1 MNELSLIR
9 DIARWTSGPTDAR
22 LIAGIGDDCA
32 ILRPPPRQD
41 LLLTTDMLIEGI
53 HFKRGVSPLAHLGW
67 KALARG
73 LSDIAAMGGKARYA
87 LLSLALG
94 DWTTRADVRKF
105 YGGAMKL
112 ARRHEVRIVGGD
124 VSRGERF
131 MCDVVVVGSVPCGR
145 ALRRD
150 SAQPGDVIYVTG
162 ALGSAVASDWKRL
175 PIPRLDLATSLR
187 RLKATACMDL
197 SDGLSLDLHR
207 LCLASRV
214 SAEIESALL
223 PVAASASVE
232 EALHGGEDYEL
243 LVTISPRTRVPA
255 SLGLRRIGVIRE
267 RKAGRILLDG
277 RALKPRGWDP
287 LSGG

>member
-150 SAQPGDVIYVTG
+150 SAQPGDLIYVTG

-197 SDGLSLDLHR
+197 SDGLSLDLNR
-207 LCLASRV
+207 LCLASKRNSPICGRWRKV
-214 SAEIESALL
+214 GRSWHS
-223 PVAASASVE
+223 
-232 EALHGGEDYEL
+232 
-243 LVTISPRTRVPA
+243 LV
-255 SLGLRRIGVIRE
+255 LRRQMSS
-267 RKAGRILLDG
+267 GR
-277 RALKPRGWDP
+277 
-287 LSGG
+287 